1 MTTSLRVAF
10 IGLGNMG
17 RPMARNLLADGFPVT
32 IWNRTRAHADA
43 LTADGAR
50 LAATPAD
57 AADGADLAITMLADD
72 RALDS
77 VVGDGGLLASL
88 PRGAIHL
95 SMSTV
100 SVEIADRLTASHAAQ
115 GSVFVS
121 APVFGRPEA
130 AAARKLFVV
139 AAGPQA
145 ALDRCLP
152 VFDAIGQRTFRV
164 GERPAAANVV
174 KLSGNFLIASVIE
187 GLGEA
192 FALARKSGID
202 PALFLDL
209 LTSTLFTAPVYKTYG
224 SLIAERRFQPA
235 GFKMTLGLK
244 DVSLVL
250 DAARAAAV
258 PMPFAS
264 VVRDRILTAIA
275 QGGSEDDW
283 SAVADVAARSAG
295 LDT

>member
-1 MTTSLRVAF
+1 MPTPLRIAF

-17 RPMARNLLADGFPVT
+17 RPMARHLLAAGFPVT
-32 IWNRTRAHADA
+32 AWNRTRAHADA
-43 LTADGAR
+43 LTAEGAR
-50 LAATPAD
+50 GAPTPGD
-57 AADGADLAITMLADD
+57 AAGAADIAITMLADD
-72 RALDS
+72 RALED
-77 VVGDGGLLASL
+77 VVDDGGLLESL
-88 PRGAIHL
+88 PRDAVHV
-95 SMSTV
+95 SMSTI
-100 SVEIADRLTASHAAQ
+100 SVEIADRLTAAHAAR

-130 AAARKLFVV
+130 AADRKLFVV
-139 AAGPQA
+139 AAGPQE
-145 ALDRCLP
+145 ALDRCQP
-152 VFDAIGQRTFRV
+152 VFDAVGQRTFRV
-164 GERPAAANVV
+164 GERPSAANVV

-202 PALFLDL
+202 PAVYLDL

-224 SLIAERRFQPA
+224 SLIAARRYRPA
-235 GFKMTLGLK
+235 GFKMVLGLK

-275 QGGSEDDW
+275 QGGSDDDW

-295 LDT
+295 LGA

>member
-1 MTTSLRVAF
+1 
-10 IGLGNMG
+10 
-17 RPMARNLLADGFPVT
+17 
-32 IWNRTRAHADA
+32 
-43 LTADGAR
+43 
-50 LAATPAD
+50 
-57 AADGADLAITMLADD
+57 
-72 RALDS
+72 
-77 VVGDGGLLASL
+77 
-88 PRGAIHL
+88 
-95 SMSTV
+95 
-100 SVEIADRLTASHAAQ
+100 
-115 GSVFVS
+115 
-121 APVFGRPEA
+121 
-130 AAARKLFVV
+130 
-139 AAGPQA
+139 
-145 ALDRCLP
+145 
-152 VFDAIGQRTFRV
+152 V

-202 PALFLDL
+202 PAAYLEL

-224 SLIAERRFQPA
+224 SLIAARRYQPA
-235 GFKMTLGLK
+235 GFKMALGLK

-283 SAVADVAARSAG
+283 SAVAEVAARSAG
-295 LDT
+295 LDR